1 MIPTVPNLKMTV
13 HEVEKFHDNLFKCVS
28 GISGKLTLKEK
39 KAIEIRIQRINRVA
53 KRIIANNG
61 SKNPIL
67 GY

>member
-13 HEVEKFHDNLFKCVS
+13 HEVEKFHDNLFKCV
-28 GISGKLTLKEK
+28 SGKLTLKEK